1 MKVEIDYEEWMPVY
15 FLTEAGHAPEFEVP
29 EEQAERWRKVF
40 AEFSEVQKE
49 MESIHGK
56 WNE

>member
-1 MKVEIDYEEWMPVY
+1 MPVY

-40 AEFSEVQKE
+40 AEFSEVQRE
-49 MESIHGK
+49 LESIHGK